1 MRLLVRAG
9 VRIMNSFGVSVTRES
24 TPDTPENKVLCSS
37 FSPITKQ
44 TDFRAQDNLKEKKTL
59 PRASTCIAKFTLCY
73 HAISTSWLR
82 NVNPKPCRDPKQSL
96 YIQNIPCSQDR
107 LTHVQL
113 LFTWNPSPLQSSKFS
128 FEYLLLPPR
137 SALESVTPRLTP
149 EASLQGLVPS
159 YSLLRTFA
167 IVVKYR
173 LHA

>member
-9 VRIMNSFGVSVTRES
+9 VRIMNSFGVSMTRES

-37 FSPITKQ
+37 FSPITRQ

-137 SALESVTPRLTP
+137 SALEAASPRFTPKAASQTP
-149 EASLQGLVPS
+149 TPP
-159 YSLLRTFA
+159 YSLTSNVFDSG
-167 IVVKYR
+167 
-173 LHA
+173 